1 MSEPIRVAVVGSGP
15 AGLYTADELVKQGD
29 VAIDVFDRLP
39 APYGLLRYGV
49 APDHLKMKSLETAL
63 RRILDQPEVRF
74 LGGVEIGADIEP
86 AELLDYYDAL
96 VYAFG
101 SGSDRRLGIP
111 GEELA
116 GSFGAKDFVS
126 WYCGHPDRLP
136 QFALTATSA
145 VVVGAGNVALDVAR
159 ILAKTSDELR
169 AATDMS
175 DDVLDALA
183 TSSITDVHLVA
194 RRGPAQ
200 AKFTTKELR
209 ELGELAN
216 ADVVVDPAQLEL
228 TEADQALLAEDKVAK
243 RNVEVMLGWAGRA
256 LTGKPRRIHFHFRRV
271 PTALLGEDRLEEV
284 VLRRNEPGA
293 APDDLET
300 VPAQLLLR
308 AVGYLGLGMAGVPF
322 DASAGVIPNDK
333 GRVLGPDGAPLA
345 GQYAVG
351 WIKRGPTG
359 VIGTNKS
366 DARETVATL
375 LADRDALPTPAH
387 RDPDAILDLLRDRD
401 VAVVNWAGWV
411 AIEAAE
417 KALGAGSGRNRVK
430 IADWA
435 QLLAAAK
442 SAD

>member
-1 MSEPIRVAVVGSGP
+1 MRVAVVGSGP
-15 AGLYTADELVKQGD
+15 AGLYTAEELVKQGD
-29 VAIDVFDRLP
+29 VAVDVFDRLP

-49 APDHLKMKSLETAL
+49 APDHLKMKTLETAL

-74 LGGVEIGADIEP
+74 LGGVEIGADLEP
-86 AELLDYYDAL
+86 AELLDYYDAV

-101 SGSDRRLGIP
+101 SGADRRLGVP
-111 GEELA
+111 GEDLP

-126 WYCGHPDRLP
+126 WYCGHPDRLNR
-136 QFALTATSA
+136 FVLDATSA

-183 TSSITDVHLVA
+183 TSSITDIHLVA

-200 AKFTTKELR
+200 ARFTTKELR

-216 ADVVVDPAQLEL
+216 ADVVVGPEELQLSESDETVL
-228 TEADQALLAEDKVAK
+228 NEDRIAR
-243 RNVEVMLGWAGRA
+243 RNVDVLLGWVGRP

-271 PTALLGEDRLEEV
+271 PTALLGEGRLEAV
-284 VLRRNEPGA
+284 ALRRNEAGA
-293 APDDLET
+293 DPADLEVLPT
-300 VPAQLLLR
+300 QLLLR
-308 AVGYLGLGMAGVPF
+308 AVGYRGLGLAGVPF
-322 DASAGVIPNDK
+322 DSSTGVIPNEK
-333 GRVLGPDGAPLA
+333 GHVLRDGAPAA
-345 GQYAVG
+345 GEYTVG

-366 DARETVATL
+366 DARETVTTL
-375 LADRDALPTPAH
+375 LADRATLRRAPH
-387 RDPDAILDLLRDRD
+387 RDPDAILTLLRERNA
-401 VAVVNWAGWV
+401 AVITWAGWV

-417 KALGAGSGRNRVK
+417 KTLGAAGGRNRVK
-430 IADWA
+430 IADWS

>member
-1 MSEPIRVAVVGSGP
+1 MSEAIRVAVVGSGP
-15 AGLYTADELVKQGD
+15 AGLYTAEELAKQGD
-29 VAIDVFDRLP
+29 VTIDVFDRLP

-49 APDHLKMKSLETAL
+49 APDHLKMKTLETAL
-63 RRILDQPEVRF
+63 RRILDQPQVRF
-74 LGGVEIGADIEP
+74 LGGVEVGPDIEP
-86 AELLDYYDAL
+86 AELLDYYDAV

-101 SGSDRRLGIP
+101 SGSDRRLGVP
-111 GEELA
+111 GEDLP
-116 GSFGAKDFVS
+116 GSVGAKDFVS

-136 QFALTATSA
+136 AFVLDATSA
-145 VVVGAGNVALDVAR
+145 VVIGAGNVALDVAR

-183 TSSITDVHLVA
+183 TSSITDIHLLA

-209 ELGELAN
+209 ELGELGN
-216 ADVVVDPAQLEL
+216 ADIVVDPAQLEL
-228 TEADQALLAEDKVAK
+228 TPADEAELAQDRVAK
-243 RNVEVMLGWAGRA
+243 RNVEVMRSWIGRP
-256 LTGKPRRIHFHFRRV
+256 LTDKPRRVHLHFRRV
-271 PTALLGEDRLEEV
+271 PTALIGEDRVEAIM
-284 VLRRNEPGA
+284 LRRNEPDA
-293 APDDLET
+293 D
-300 VPAQLLLR
+300 PADQEVLDTQLVLR
-308 AVGYLGLGMAGVPF
+308 AVGYRGLGLAGVPF
-322 DASAGVIPNDK
+322 DESGGVIPNDK
-333 GRVLGPDGAPLA
+333 GRVLRDGAPA
-345 GQYAVG
+345 IGEYAVG

-366 DARETVATL
+366 DAHETVAML
-375 LADRDALPTPAH
+375 LADRAELPRAAH
-387 RDPDAILDLLRDRD
+387 RDPDAILALLRERN
-401 VAVVNWAGWV
+401 VAVVSWSGWI

-417 KALGAGSGRNRVK
+417 MALGVAGGRKRVK